1 MGVELSAL
9 DRMMP
14 KAVKHFWKAR
24 MLAAKGQK
32 KRGVADQGNR
42 SGVTAGRNLDGFIA
56 MVRDIIVDN
65 GVAKADVYTHG
76 RGELTSPHRFAA
88 TLAGKIAAIAA
99 G

>member
-1 MGVELSAL
+1 MGVDLSAL

-24 MLAAKGQK
+24 MLPAKTQK

-42 SGVTAGRNLDGFIA
+42 SGVTAGKNLDGFIA

-65 GVAKADVYTHG
+65 GIVKADV
-76 RGELTSPHRFAA
+76 
-88 TLAGKIAAIAA
+88 
-99 G
+99 